1 VSRAA
6 SPTDDPILAVAGLEK
21 SFLRGS
27 EHVRALRAVTF
38 DLHPGEV
45 VGLIGPSGSGK
56 TTLLNVLCGWE
67 EPDAGTIAFPASP
80 GTSPAAL
87 RWDEV
92 AIVPQDLALFE
103 ELPIGENV
111 RLPVRLSGSAAAR
124 IQDVDELLEELGLT
138 ALATRLPEEVSL
150 GEQQRAALARAIVLS
165 PALLLADEPTGH
177 QDEGW
182 TKIVMGV
189 MRSLASSGTACLVTT
204 HDPDAVEY
212 LDRQLAMRDGGL
224 STARTGPVRG

>member
-1 VSRAA
+1 VSRAG
-6 SPTDDPILAVAGLEK
+6 SPADDPILAVAGLEK
-21 SFLRGS
+21 TFLRGS
-27 EHVRALRAVTF
+27 ERVRALRGVTF
-38 DLHPGEV
+38 DLYPGEV
-45 VGLIGPSGSGK
+45 VGLTGPSGSGK
-56 TTLLNVLCGWE
+56 TTLLNVLCGWDE
-67 EPDAGTIAFPASP
+67 RDAGTIAFRAST
-80 GTSPAAL
+80 GTSPGSL

-111 RLPVRLSGSAAAR
+111 RLPVRLSGPAAAR
-124 IQDVDELLEELGLT
+124 AQDVTDLLEELGLT
-138 ALATRLPEEVSL
+138 TLAIRLPEEVSL
-150 GEQQRAALARAIVLS
+150 GEQQRTALARAIVLS

-182 TKIVMGV
+182 TKVVMGV

-212 LDRQLAMRDGGL
+212 LDRQLAMRDGEL
-224 STARTGPVRG
+224 SVAGMGPVRG